1 MADPMQLSTPEGKGK
16 EPADLQ
22 SPADSEQTLPGE
34 SAQFQ
39 AGTQLAQPKMPSAP
53 VAPTPARICAN
64 LQRRLEELKN
74 AQQDPAQMQA
84 AFEAMSQAYTRIVGL
99 EYQMSNIQPAIE
111 HHIRPVADQMSAQL
125 ERAAH
130 TSRASH
136 G

>member
-1 MADPMQLSTPEGKGK
+1 MAEDMQLSTPEGKDK
-16 EPADLQ
+16 SRAEML

-74 AQQDPAQMQA
+74 TQQNPAQMQA
-84 AFEAMSQAYTRIVGL
+84 AFEAMSQAYTRIMGL
-99 EYQMSNIQPAIE
+99 E
-111 HHIRPVADQMSAQL
+111 
-125 ERAAH
+125 
-130 TSRASH
+130 
-136 G
+136 